1 MSEMLYTPP
10 KPNSLPSVVALI
22 RALWIGD
29 GNLLGL
35 LPAAAYHFDI
45 GHLGSSRRGTVLFND
60 PVAVKEIMR
69 DEKGIFPKSDL
80 MVGALDPLIGE
91 SMFVTDGPKWRRQRA
106 MIDPA
111 FSLMRLN
118 IAYAAMCEKKRQQF
132 SQKTDS
138 KTALDGDFRI
148 PSWFAIL
155 QVALTEAFRQ
165 PLQHFNRPVA
175 EQRVA
180 KCFFERYRIFASHPV
195 RSC

>member
-10 KPNSLPSVVALI
+10 KPNSLPSLVALI

-60 PVAVKEIMR
+60 PAAVKEIMR

-118 IAYAAMCEKKRQQF
+118 IAYAAMCETTR
-132 SQKTDS
+132 DHV
-138 KTALDGDFRI
+138 D
-148 PSWFAIL
+148 
-155 QVALTEAFRQ
+155 VLTEHADAGESFS
-165 PLQHFNRPVA
+165 LDLA
-175 EQRVA
+175 M
-180 KCFFERYRIFASHPV
+180 SHLTADIICRTV
-195 RSC
+195 F